1 MTPRLSA
8 ASRESVAIYMSGTM
22 KLGPTA
28 PRNGCI
34 KSLWR
39 SKKSSSALPPVTDL
53 LPRPDRLVPKTM
65 RHVGVPLDKATED
78 LGLLSNGDYYI
89 ARGDERIWRHIR

>member
-1 MTPRLSA
+1 
-8 ASRESVAIYMSGTM
+8 
-22 KLGPTA
+22 
-28 PRNGCI
+28 
-34 KSLWR
+34 
-39 SKKSSSALPPVTDL
+39 
-53 LPRPDRLVPKTM
+53 M